1 MYVCLCRG
9 ITDRQIK
16 AAIDDGAKHL
26 GHLRK
31 QLGVATQCG
40 KCACTAKELLEA
52 SSNSPSGDTQ
62 QGLLNTLPLFYTP
75 V

>member
-16 AAIDDGAKHL
+16 SAIADGARHL

-40 KCACTAKELLEA
+40 KCACVAKDLLA
-52 SSNSPSGDTQ
+52 SEIATNNSLGTSEESA
-62 QGLLNTLPLFYTP
+62 LFYAVTC
-75 V
+75 